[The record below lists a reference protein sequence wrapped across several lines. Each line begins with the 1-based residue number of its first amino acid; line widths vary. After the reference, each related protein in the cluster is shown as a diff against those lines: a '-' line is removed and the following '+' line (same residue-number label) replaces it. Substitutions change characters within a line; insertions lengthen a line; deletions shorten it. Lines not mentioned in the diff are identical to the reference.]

1 MLSLLKS
8 FPTLYGSQK
17 DMNASE
23 LESFK
28 REAFQVLS
36 TMSFDSFQ
44 VLLPF
49 PFQLATQRMLYHL
62 VFTQLNLQRNVPS
75 ICLLLTCFPLEYQ
88 RIQRN
93 VCQKRRRTGL
103 RNALLSLSLTQD
115 IYRDEVSLAII
126 GVDLLQMIDSY
137 VNESSHCYS
146 LFKSVNKM
154 VPRFPFSSLLRSS
167 STSSRCC

>member
-44 VLLPF
+44 VLLPLA
-49 PFQLATQRMLYHL
+49 FQLATQRMLYHL

-103 RNALLSLSLTQD
+103 RNALLSLSHAGHLPGRSQSCD
-115 IYRDEVSLAII
+115 HRSGPSPNDRQLCQRVEP
-126 GVDLLQMIDSY
+126 LL
-137 VNESSHCYS
+137 
-146 LFKSVNKM
+146 LFVQEREQNGS
-154 VPRFPFSSLLRSS
+154 PFPLFFSP
-167 STSSRCC
+167 